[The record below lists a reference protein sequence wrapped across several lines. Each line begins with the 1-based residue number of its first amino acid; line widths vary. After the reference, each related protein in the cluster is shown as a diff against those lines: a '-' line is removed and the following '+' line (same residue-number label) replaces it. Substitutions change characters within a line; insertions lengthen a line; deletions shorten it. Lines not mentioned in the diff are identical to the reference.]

1 MHIYLHTNQVK
12 NHQKQQV
19 MYKYSKDGISVLSVL
34 NARRAKKSVLFLLFD
49 NVGNGCNEYDNRNLI
64 LTDND
69 ESPRGWQQNALVQVD
84 RKTRKSRYTAEYY
97 A

>member
-19 MYKYSKDGISVLSVL
+19 MYKYSKDGILVLSVL

-49 NVGNGCNEYDNRNLI
+49 NVGNGCNEYDNRKFI
-64 LTDND
+64 LTDNG
-69 ESPRGWQQNALVQVD
+69 ELPWGWRQNALVQVD

>member
-49 NVGNGCNEYDNRNLI
+49 NLGNGCNEYYNRNFI
-64 LTDND
+64 LTDNG
-69 ESPRGWQQNALVQVD
+69 ESLWGWRQNALVQVD

>member
-1 MHIYLHTNQVK
+1 
-12 NHQKQQV
+12 
-19 MYKYSKDGISVLSVL
+19 MYKYSKDGILVLSVL

-49 NVGNGCNEYDNRNLI
+49 NVGNGCNEYDNRKFI
-64 LTDND
+64 LTDNG
-69 ESPRGWQQNALVQVD
+69 ELPWGWRQNALVQVD